1 MPDFIHDTLAFEASR
16 PLIFTQF
23 YFWAFFALVYAVF
36 ALVCNRSQMRNAFL
50 CFVSLF
56 FYYKASGL
64 FVGLLVGVILTSHVL
79 TWRMHKTDL
88 AWLKRG
94 LLITSVVIDLALL
107 CYLKYAYF
115 LTDVVNSITGLD
127 LQVYN
132 MFAAAGNA
140 VAGQARWSVDQI
152 ILPVGISFFTFQVIS
167 YTVDVYR
174 GRIKPV
180 RRLLD
185 YGFYVSFF
193 PQLVAGPIVRA
204 TDFVPQLHRPFH
216 LSKRQFGMALF
227 WILNGLTKKLV
238 LSDYIAVNFI
248 DRVFDNPMLFTG
260 FENLTALFGYSL
272 QVYADFSGYTDI
284 AIGVAML
291 MGFHLPKNFNSPYKA
306 QNVSDFWRRWHISL
320 STWLRDYLYIPL
332 GGNREATFG
341 TYFALGLITLIVLIL
356 SGSVWGSGCVLG
368 IIGVVMLMARANPNR
383 TRHIITDLNVFATML
398 LGGLWHGASWN
409 FMLWGGLNGAG
420 IIVYKLWKRIG
431 WGKRLGLITIT
442 ALPFVGLSL
451 LTGYGVSNIVAVWL
465 VVVLAVSLVRAAL
478 VQMPWEIS
486 CGWLSNLWGIVQTFT
501 FVTFTRLFFRAGS
514 NLDPAMANE
523 TAWRTAQN
531 MMLQIGGRWDV
542 SIIPDIVRQYY
553 ATFLIIVI
561 GLTIHWLPT
570 TFKRWYRLSFALL
583 PLPVMG
589 IVVVLVVFVLYQ
601 FISADLQSFIY
612 FQF

>member
-1 MPDFIHDTLAFEASR
+1 
-16 PLIFTQF
+16 
-23 YFWAFFALVYAVF
+23 
-36 ALVCNRSQMRNAFL
+36 
-50 CFVSLF
+50 
-56 FYYKASGL
+56 
-64 FVGLLVGVILTSHVL
+64 
-79 TWRMHKTDL
+79 
-88 AWLKRG
+88 
-94 LLITSVVIDLALL
+94 
-107 CYLKYAYF
+107 
-115 LTDVVNSITGLD
+115 
-127 LQVYN
+127 
-132 MFAAAGNA
+132 
-140 VAGQARWSVDQI
+140 
-152 ILPVGISFFTFQVIS
+152 
-167 YTVDVYR
+167 
-174 GRIKPV
+174 
-180 RRLLD
+180 
-185 YGFYVSFF
+185 
-193 PQLVAGPIVRA
+193 
-204 TDFVPQLHRPFH
+204 
-216 LSKRQFGMALF
+216 MALF

-356 SGSVWGSGCVLG
+356 SGSVWGAGCVLG
-368 IIGVVMLMARANPNR
+368 IIVVVMLMARANPNR
-383 TRHIITDLNVFATML
+383 KRHIITDLNVFATML